1 MTLGPGTRL
10 GAYEILSLIGSG
22 GMGEVYHARDTRLN
36 RIIALKSLPVAV
48 AIDAERLERFERE
61 AQAVAALNHPNI
73 VTIHSIERVDEVSFL
88 TMELVEGRPLSEVIA
103 KGGLPLDRLLKI
115 AIPVTDAMAAAHQK
129 GITHRDL
136 KPGNIMLGEGEHAG
150 RVKVL
155 DFGLAKLTDS
165 ASAAPG
171 ASFPTVPITGEG
183 KILGTVAYMSP
194 EQAEGKVV
202 DARSDLFSLG
212 VILYEMATGQRPFT
226 GDTSISIISS
236 IVKDTPKSVTELN
249 AALPRELARIIRHAL
264 VKDPERRYQTA
275 KDLRNDL
282 AELKADLDSG
292 AVGEHVTQAPGWRNS
307 LWLLWAAAGI
317 VAAAVIGG
325 YWWIRPRQPVHP
337 AARRIEATFK
347 QVTTQPGV
355 SEFPSLSADGSWIVY
370 DGNQSGNADIY
381 LQSVGGTNAIN
392 LTKDSAADDI
402 QPAFSPDGE
411 HIAFRSER
419 EGGGI
424 FVMGRTGESVRRLTD
439 RGFNP
444 VWSPDGTK
452 LLYATDR
459 SNVLGR
465 AFVSELWAVV
475 VSTGEKRRIFAGD
488 AVQPSW
494 SPHGLRIAFWQVF
507 SGQQVGQR
515 DIWTIPADGGTAVP
529 VTSDPAIDWNP
540 VWSPDGRQLYFSS
553 DRGGPM
559 NLWRVAIDE
568 KTGAP
573 SGPFEPLTVPS
584 SSAAH
589 ISVSA
594 DGRSIAYTSIANSKA
609 IQRVPLD
616 PATGTVRGAPVT
628 IVAGSRPFT
637 APTPSPDGRWLA
649 FQSLAPQLDIFVSAA
664 DGTGVRQLTND
675 RANDRNPTW
684 SPDGKQIAFMSNR
697 DGKNQIWSI
706 RSDGSSLRR
715 LTALESGVSSYN
727 LLSHDGSKMM
737 FEGQSGSDEFKLFVF
752 DPRKEWN
759 DQTPRVISA
768 AVEPGRLF
776 AEWSWS
782 PDDQQLAGTAPLRE
796 AYTGPLFVYSFAT
809 GQFTRLNDSESAEAP
824 IWLNDGRHI
833 LFDEGSRLLLIDI
846 KTRATRE
853 VLSIAPDRSRCGRST
868 AITAPPISSGRPRR
882 QTSGS

>member
-1 MTLGPGTRL
+1 
-10 GAYEILSLIGSG
+10 
-22 GMGEVYHARDTRLN
+22 
-36 RIIALKSLPVAV
+36 
-48 AIDAERLERFERE
+48 
-61 AQAVAALNHPNI
+61 
-73 VTIHSIERVDEVSFL
+73 
-88 TMELVEGRPLSEVIA
+88 
-103 KGGLPLDRLLKI
+103 
-115 AIPVTDAMAAAHQK
+115 
-129 GITHRDL
+129 
-136 KPGNIMLGEGEHAG
+136 
-150 RVKVL
+150 
-155 DFGLAKLTDS
+155 
-165 ASAAPG
+165 
-171 ASFPTVPITGEG
+171 VPITGEG

-249 AALPRELARIIRHAL
+249 ATLPRELGRIIRHSLA
-264 VKDPERRYQTA
+264 KDPERRYQTA

-292 AVGEHVTQAPGWRNS
+292 ALSEHVTRAGGSRHTPWP
-307 LWLLWAAAGI
+307 LWVAAGI
-317 VAAAVIGG
+317 VGAAVLGG
-325 YWWIRPRQPVHP
+325 YWWLRPRDTLHP
-337 AARRIEATFK
+337 APARNEATFK

-381 LQSVGGTNAIN
+381 LQSVSGTNAIN
-392 LTKDSAADDI
+392 LTKDSAADDT

-419 EGGGI
+419 DGGGI
-424 FVMGRTGESVRRLTD
+424 FVMGRTGESVRRITD
-439 RGFNP
+439 TGYNP

-452 LLYATDR
+452 ILYATDR
-459 SNVLGR
+459 SNVLAR
-465 AFVSELWAVV
+465 SYVSELWTVV
-475 VSTGEKRRIFAGD
+475 VLTGEKRRIFAGD

-494 SPHGLRIAFWQVF
+494 SPHGQRIAFWQIF
-507 SGQQVGQR
+507 SEHQIGQR
-515 DIWTIPADGGTAVP
+515 DISTIPADGGTPVP

-540 VWSPDGRQLYFSS
+540 VWSPDGGHLYFSS

-573 SGPFEPLTVPS
+573 SGPFEPSTVPS

-594 DGRSIAYTSIANSKA
+594 DGHSIAYTSLANSQA
-609 IQRVPLD
+609 IQRVALD
-616 PATGTVRGAPVT
+616 LATGAARGAPVT
-628 IVAGSRPFT
+628 IVGGSRPYT
-637 APTPSPDGRWLA
+637 APAPSPDGRWLA
-649 FQSLAPQLDIFVSAA
+649 FYSLAPQLDIFVSAA

-697 DGKNQIWSI
+697 DGTNQIWSI
-706 RSDGSSLRR
+706 RPDGSGVRR
-715 LTALESGVSSYN
+715 LTALKGGVASFN
-727 LLSHDGSKMM
+727 HWSHDGSKLL
-737 FEGQSGSDEFKLFVF
+737 FEGQASEEPKLLVYEA
-752 DPRKEWN
+752 RGEWN
-759 DQTPRVISA
+759 DRALREISTVIEPRRYFS
-768 AVEPGRLF
+768 
-776 AEWSWS
+776 EWSWS
-782 PDDQQLAGTAPLRE
+782 PDDQQLAGTAAPE
-796 AYTGPLFVYSFAT
+796 GTNNGPLVVYSFAT
-809 GQFTRLNDSESAEAP
+809 GQFTRLNDSESADAP

-833 LFDEGSRLLLIDI
+833 LFEEGSRLLLIDL

-853 VLSIAPDRSRCGRST
+853 VLSIAPDKLDLWSITRDNSAAYIVRT
-868 AITAPPISSGRPRR
+868 AAKADIWLMKL
-882 QTSGS
+882 Q